1 MKKSNINRATL
12 VKVGL
17 FIILPIIISIVLY
30 FLYRNYFTGNNFI
43 NKTILKKDM
52 QFKYFIFEEFDS
64 VAGKNDIANGVK
76 TYYKKGQNYIV
87 DSGKNNMS
95 PTTIKMLDDARDIIE
110 REWNEF
116 NTTDKIYFKINSGYR
131 TPDRNSEIG
140 GVVGS
145 AHTKGYAVDIAW
157 SGYSQ
162 AKKDK
167 IREVLSRVG
176 FNRFGIANSFIHT
189 DNDLSKPQNAVWT
202 Y

>member
-1 MKKSNINRATL
+1 MEKLKINRGTL

-17 FIILPIIISIVLY
+17 FIILPIVISLVLY
-30 FLYRNYFTGNNFI
+30 FLYKNYFTGNNFI

-52 QFKYFIFEEFDS
+52 QYKYFVFEEFDS
-64 VAGKNDIANGVK
+64 PQGSEDVGVE
-76 TYYKKGQNYIV
+76 TYYKKGKNYIV

-95 PTTIKMLDDARDIIE
+95 PVTIKMLDDARDIIE

-116 NTTDKIYFKINSGYR
+116 NSTDKIYFKINSGYR
-131 TPDRNSEIG
+131 TPSRNSEVG
-140 GVVGS
+140 GVLNS

-157 SGYSQ
+157 SGYSS

-167 IREVLSRVG
+167 IKEVLERVG

-189 DNDLSKPQNAVWT
+189 DNDSSKPQNAVW
-202 Y
+202 YY